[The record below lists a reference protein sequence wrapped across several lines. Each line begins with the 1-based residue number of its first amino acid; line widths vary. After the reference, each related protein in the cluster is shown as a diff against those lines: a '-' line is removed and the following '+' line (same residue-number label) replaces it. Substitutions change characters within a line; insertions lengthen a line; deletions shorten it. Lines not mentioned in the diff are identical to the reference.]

1 MKTLLQRCPF
11 SPTPISYG
19 FQSALVALDKRGIP
33 GFMDEHRSES
43 RTHRN
48 RCAADQRG
56 RIFPSRKFV
65 VDNPSGGGNCGTASR
80 ARSATM
86 YSTVVSR
93 PASAAIAPG
102 ARARPNRRASAPRSA
117 VAASRPLAAT
127 SLVPASRSTAIRRS
141 EALQATLPARASVVA
156 RAASSA
162 APAPAAGEDTG
173 ETTAMINTVKVRAR
187 ARRLSRGNQRNEPI
201 ESIPRVESR
210 PDR

>member
-1 MKTLLQRCPF
+1 
-11 SPTPISYG
+11 
-19 FQSALVALDKRGIP
+19 
-33 GFMDEHRSES
+33 
-43 RTHRN
+43 
-48 RCAADQRG
+48 
-56 RIFPSRKFV
+56 
-65 VDNPSGGGNCGTASR
+65 
-80 ARSATM
+80 M

-187 ARRLSRGNQRNEPI
+187 ARRLSRGINETNRSSRFHASSRARTGRRDATRRDTTRSLRARATYPTVLPHP
-201 ESIPRVESR
+201 SLSSSLPR
-210 PDR
+210 